1 MHRLS
6 SASRPPCTAV
16 AMILL
21 IYSYLWNYDLELK
34 EKEETVF
41 SLYWK
46 IVIYMQQPTKF
57 MLKLSYSRLSQ

>member
-1 MHRLS
+1 MHHLS
-6 SASRPPCTAV
+6 NASRSPCTAV

-34 EKEETVF
+34 EKEEAVF
-41 SLYWK
+41 SSYWK
-46 IVIYMQQPTKF
+46 IVVYTRF

>member
-1 MHRLS
+1 MHHLS
-6 SASRPPCTAV
+6 NASRPPCIAV

-41 SLYWK
+41 SSYWK
-46 IVIYMQQPTKF
+46 IVVYMQQPTKF
-57 MLKLSYSRLSQ
+57 MLRLSYSRLSQ